1 MEMEMEMLSTE
12 HSLEASRATT
22 SGTKMSEA
30 GWKGWKMEMLS
41 MEEHSLEKCRAT
53 MSGKEMF
60 EAGRKM

>member
-1 MEMEMEMLSTE
+1 
-12 HSLEASRATT
+12 
-22 SGTKMSEA
+22 MSEA